1 MRSVEVQVLR
11 GEYDWLVWFDG
22 RVVARFTL
30 MGDALDYASLLE
42 CSPRAR
48 AAAASAA

>member
-1 MRSVEVQVLR
+1 MRTVEVQVLR
-11 GEYDWLVWFDG
+11 GEHDWLVWFDG
-22 RVVARFTL
+22 RVVARFSL

-48 AAAASAA
+48 AAVNAA